1 MFKTK
6 KKFPF
11 FFFLPKSN
19 RNEAIRAE
27 NGCFYAFFFLCVFA
41 RFQNLSPFTVL
52 FNMHVSQFGAILY
65 FLPKISSN

>member
-6 KKFPF
+6 KKFPLF
-11 FFFLPKSN
+11 FFCQNPTVMKLSEQ
-19 RNEAIRAE
+19 RTV
-27 NGCFYAFFFLCVFA
+27 AFMLFFLCVFA

>member
-6 KKFPF
+6 KKFA

-27 NGCFYAFFFLCVFA
+27 NGCFYAFFFFA
-41 RFQNLSPFTVL
+41 YSRDF
-52 FNMHVSQFGAILY
+52 
-65 FLPKISSN
+65 KIFHRLQYYSTCM